1 LIPGRREVR
10 NIKRH
15 PKATHIAMTANFRE
29 YHPDSGW
36 KGALELPQV
45 QETCAE
51 NAPKIE
57 VTSELANYTLQ
68 LR

>member
-1 LIPGRREVR
+1 
-10 NIKRH
+10 
-15 PKATHIAMTANFRE
+15 MTANFRE